1 MPHDSGPTGV
11 KNVFSD
17 LLSAVISSSRNFHRL
32 EHLGRRSG
40 SRTFDEEAITGLVL
54 AELTGRAYQVAAP
67 CTQCGGAECIDWS
80 GQPPPQAGA
89 ARAKAMTKHEEGGNA
104 KYGEDGNGAD
114 FAIAVQFGAED
125 RETRLLVQAKRS
137 EGGKRPNIPP
147 RQYRLLLDAAASL
160 DAAPYYAIYIQAKDA
175 HTSLPTV
182 CDVHVTAAERCIVLV
197 PAGPEEGADYL
208 PRLSLAELAKRG
220 RPLRCL
226 AGCASTSTRSSS
238 VGDAVNAF
246 VHASFS
252 DYVPASA
259 DSPPLDVGTRVE
271 IRTDHQMVDPM
282 TGVARD
288 QVLMVRLGER
298 QWVSSPEPRFIGH
311 APEMTAAE
319 IRQAARMWWRLNARR
334 ALTVGHVV
342 AVERSGDVVGVY
354 RVKGG
359 IERRVDNAET
369 RVAFDVEEEPDEQ
382 VRRGVVAM
390 ADLVTSTSRGTRNP
404 VRYLGPLDPTVPD

>member
-1 MPHDSGPTGV
+1 M
-11 KNVFSD
+11 FSD

-40 SRTFDEEAITGLVL
+40 NRTFDEEAITGLVL
-54 AELTGRAYQVAAP
+54 AELTGRAYEVVAS
-67 CTQCGGAECIDWS
+67 CTECGGAECSEWS
-80 GQPPPQAGA
+80 GQPPPRAKA
-89 ARAKAMTKHEEGGNA
+89 ARARAMTKREEGGNA
-104 KYGEDGNGAD
+104 REGKVGNGAD
-114 FAIAVQFGAED
+114 FAIAVQLGAGD

-137 EGGKRPNIPP
+137 EGGERPDIPP
-147 RQYRLLLDAAASL
+147 HQYQMLLDAAASL
-160 DAAPYYAIYIQAKDA
+160 DAAPFYAIYVQAKDA
-175 HTSLPTV
+175 HTSLPTA
-182 CDVHVTAAERCIVLV
+182 CDVHVAAAERCIVLV
-197 PAGPEEGADYL
+197 PAGPKGTAGYL
-208 PRLSLAELAKRG
+208 PKMSLADLAERG

-226 AGCASTSTRSSS
+226 AGCTSTSTRASSS

-390 ADLVTSTSRGTRNP
+390 ADRVTSTSRGTRNP
-404 VRYLGPLDPTVPD
+404 VRYLGPLDLTVPD